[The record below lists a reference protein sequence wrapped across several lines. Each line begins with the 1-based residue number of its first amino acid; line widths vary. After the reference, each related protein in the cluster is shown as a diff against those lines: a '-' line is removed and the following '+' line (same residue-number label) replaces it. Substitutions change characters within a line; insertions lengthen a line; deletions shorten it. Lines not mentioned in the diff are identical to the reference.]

1 MTGPAIE
8 TQSLRRRFGDKLAVA
23 DLSLTVDQGEVFG
36 FLGPNGAGKT
46 TSLKMLLGLIA
57 PTSGSGRLMGIPI
70 GERRARERVGFLPE
84 HFRFQD
90 WLTGRELLQFHGRL
104 FGMSGTALEQ
114 RIEALLARVDLLD
127 AAHQRVSTYSK
138 GMTQRVGL
146 AQALLHS
153 PRLVFLDEP
162 TSGLDPIGRRLVRD
176 IIRELKADGVTVFL
190 NSHLLSEVEQTCD
203 RVVFVKQGRIV
214 REMRLGSE
222 AHGLELE
229 LRLGAVSEEAAIA
242 LAAMGSGAREEQ
254 GRWRLRL
261 EGEAQVA
268 DVVRMLVARGVAV
281 YGVRSS
287 LPTLEQMFLEV
298 LGDEVRPG

>member
-1 MTGPAIE
+1 MTVPAIE
-8 TQSLRRRFGDKLAVA
+8 TRSLRRRFGDKLAVA
-23 DLSLTVDQGEVFG
+23 DLSLIVDPGEVFG

-57 PTSGSGRLMGIPI
+57 PTSGQGKLLGIPI

-90 WLTGRELLQFHGRL
+90 WLTGRELLRFHGRL
-104 FGMSGTALEQ
+104 FGMGGAALEQ

-127 AAHQRVSTYSK
+127 AAHRRVSTYSK

-176 IIRELKADGVTVFL
+176 IIRDLKADGVTVFL

-203 RVVFVKQGRIV
+203 RVVFVQQGRIV
-214 REMRLGSE
+214 RELRLGSE
-222 AHGLELE
+222 AHGLEVE
-229 LRLGAVSEEAAIA
+229 LRLGDMTEEAAIA
-242 LAAMGSGAREEQ
+242 LGAMGSGLREEQ

-268 DVVRMLVARGVAV
+268 AIVRVLVARGVQV

-287 LPTLEQMFLEV
+287 LPTLEQLFLEV
-298 LGDEVRPG
+298 LGSETRPG